1 MRAADP
7 EISSKMSA
15 SPLER
20 ITPALAAQAGE
31 QAVAGA
37 RALAKNA
44 YKIPMTQAMVR
55 RTIASFA

>member
-20 ITPALAAQAGE
+20 ITPALGALTRQDAALPRGDTL
-31 QAVAGA
+31 AGA
-37 RALAKNA
+37 LTLRPQLA
-44 YKIPMTQAMVR
+44 
-55 RTIASFA
+55 